1 MCEVPKISLSIV
13 PGIPITGKLYS
24 LLKTTP
30 PVKDP
35 SPPITTKPS
44 MLLSFNCLNA
54 FFLPSGVLNSSD
66 LADFSMVPPLLMIL
80 LIFLAVS
87 VVKSPSI
94 IP

>member
-1 MCEVPKISLSIV
+1 MV

-24 LLKTTP
+24 LLKITP

-35 SPPITTKPS
+35 SPPITTSPS
-44 MLLSFNCLNA
+44 IFCLIKFWCA
-54 FFLPSGVLNSSD
+54 FFLPSEVLNSSD
-66 LADFSMVPPLLMIL
+66 LADFKIVPPLLMIL
-80 LIFLAVS
+80 LTLRAVS